1 MIDSIMTKTILTVL
15 FVTTILLTSLIVTS
29 VDFADA
35 VKAQGKPS
43 AVVRSSLV
51 CGDRLC
57 SEPVAPEPV
66 EEEAMEEMMEEEV
79 MEEAMEEEVMEEK
92 MEKKMAHPMWQTA
105 SGTLTS
111 MIDPGIGHEEH
122 QLVIILPPTDKVYK
136 GILTYSASEPIEF
149 VALHGPLAPGEDAGQ
164 AIWTPDGDTKFALS
178 FIAEQHEMGSWLF
191 SGNALA
197 VHTMNTETFTVSYSV
212 SYVEK
217 EMSDTV
223 KTGTLT
229 SMIDPGIGHES
240 HQLAIILPPSDDL
253 YSGLLTY
260 SASEPIEF
268 VALHGPLAP
277 GEDAGQAIWTPD
289 GDTKFALTFMADQPQ
304 MGTWLFS
311 GNALAVHTMN
321 TETFTVS
328 YSVVAGQ

>member
-35 VKAQGKPS
+35 TKAQGKPS

-66 EEEAMEEMMEEEV
+66 KPVE
-79 MEEAMEEEVMEEK
+79 EEAMEEEVMVEEV
-92 MEKKMAHPMWQTA
+92 MEEKMAHPMWQTA

-111 MIDPGIGHEEH
+111 MVDPGIGHEDH

-164 AIWTPDGDTKFALS
+164 AIWTPDGDTKFALT
-178 FIAEQHEMGSWLF
+178 FMADQPQMGSWLF

-289 GDTKFALTFMADQPQ
+289 GDTKFALTFMADQPE
-304 MGTWLFS
+304 MGTWLFA

>member
-35 VKAQGKPS
+35 VKAQGKP
-43 AVVRSSLV
+43 AAEIRSSLV

-66 EEEAMEEMMEEEV
+66 KQVEEEAMEEEV

-164 AIWTPDGDTKFALS
+164 AIWTPDGDTKFAL
-178 FIAEQHEMGSWLF
+178 
-191 SGNALA
+191 
-197 VHTMNTETFTVSYSV
+197 
-212 SYVEK
+212 
-217 EMSDTV
+217 
-223 KTGTLT
+223 
-229 SMIDPGIGHES
+229 
-240 HQLAIILPPSDDL
+240 
-253 YSGLLTY
+253 
-260 SASEPIEF
+260 
-268 VALHGPLAP
+268 
-277 GEDAGQAIWTPD
+277 
-289 GDTKFALTFMADQPQ
+289 TFMADQPQ

>member
-1 MIDSIMTKTILTVL
+1 MTKTILTVL
-15 FVTTILLTSLIVTS
+15 FVTIILLTSLTVTS

-35 VKAQGKPS
+35 TKAKGKPA
-43 AVVRSSLV
+43 AVIRSSLV

-66 EEEAMEEMMEEEV
+66 KPVEEEAMEEEV
-79 MEEAMEEEVMEEK
+79 MEEAMEEEVME
-92 MEKKMAHPMWQTA
+92 KKIAHPMWQTA

-111 MIDPGIGHEEH
+111 ATDPGIGHEEH
-122 QLVIILPPTDKVYK
+122 QLI
-136 GILTYSASEPIEF
+136 
-149 VALHGPLAPGEDAGQ
+149 
-164 AIWTPDGDTKFALS
+164 
-178 FIAEQHEMGSWLF
+178 
-191 SGNALA
+191 
-197 VHTMNTETFTVSYSV
+197 
-212 SYVEK
+212 
-217 EMSDTV
+217 
-223 KTGTLT
+223 
-229 SMIDPGIGHES
+229 
-240 HQLAIILPPSDDL
+240 IILPPSDDL

-260 SASEPIEF
+260 SASEPIEL

-289 GDTKFALTFMADQPQ
+289 GDTKFALTFIADQPQ

-321 TETFTVS
+321 TESFTMS